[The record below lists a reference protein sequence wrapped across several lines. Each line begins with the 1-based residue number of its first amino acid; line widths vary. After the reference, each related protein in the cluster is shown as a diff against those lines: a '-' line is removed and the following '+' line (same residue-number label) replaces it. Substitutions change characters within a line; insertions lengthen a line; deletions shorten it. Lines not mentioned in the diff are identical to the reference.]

1 MVVGE
6 NPIAE
11 FINHG
16 DGASKMAG
24 NVDLLSLEC
33 IHKPG

>member
-1 MVVGE
+1 VVVGE